1 MSNERAELVTEKER
15 LEAEFIQME
24 NAEIL
29 AIRDDNQVHPDVPKR
44 KDEIKARLEEVNRR
58 LNEIRGT

>member
-1 MSNERAELVTEKER
+1 MSNELAELVTEKER
-15 LEAEFIQME
+15 LEAEFIQMT

-44 KDEIKARLEEVNRR
+44 KDEIRTRLGGINRR
-58 LNEIRGT
+58 LNEIRNT

>member
-1 MSNERAELVTEKER
+1 MSDERAELVTEKER

-44 KDEIKARLEEVNRR
+44 KDEIKARLGEVNRR
-58 LNEIRGT
+58 LNEIRGA